1 MASLADIG
9 VLRDPEPDVVRL
21 PDPTDVDVS
30 DQDASTIVVDSATG
44 AIITANDDGTV
55 DVDTDPQPDQKSGT
69 SVKAHDANL
78 AEYVGDGNLK
88 TLAEMLLEAIDSDN
102 TNRSTWVS
110 TRTRG
115 MELLGLQLEP
125 PRGDAGSSAAPLE
138 GMSSVRHPLLLEAC
152 IRFQS
157 NARGELL
164 PADGPVK
171 VRNDGGKTAQA
182 DDLAEDLEDDF
193 NHYLTVDAP
202 EYYPDTDRALFE
214 TGFSG
219 CSFKKVYNCPLRRR
233 PVSES
238 VDGADLIVPATATD
252 LKTAP
257 RITHRIMMQK
267 STLKRMQIV
276 GAYRDIALSS
286 QPTEDPTPVDQKK
299 AQIDGQN
306 ISTIRPEDARYTIYE
321 CYTEVDPKDLGVDE
335 ANAPDGLPLPYK
347 ITVNKDDRQVLEIR
361 RNWEEDDKEFHA
373 KSYFVKYPFVR
384 AFGFYDI
391 GLVNILGNA
400 TQALTAAWRI
410 ALDSGMFANFPGFI
424 YSKAASRQV
433 TNEFRIPPGGG
444 LPIDTGGLPLNQAV
458 MPLPYK
464 DVSSGMMAMIE
475 HVEEVGQRLGGTA
488 DIQIGEGRQ
497 DAPVGTTIALIEQ
510 ATKIV
515 DAVHKRIHAA
525 QAEEFQLLKERFQE
539 DPEAFWRHNK
549 SPSRQWDAEKFLAA
563 LSQYDLIPVAD
574 PNSSSHMQ
582 RIMKAQALYQLA
594 QANPTKFDQDA
605 VYKRIFKMIGID
617 DGASLLVPSPPSGAQ
632 PPPDLKLAGQVQD
645 NQVKLQTTAMANQ
658 AKSQQAELR
667 AHEVAVESLDRAADR
682 ESRER
687 IEAAKL
693 GHDQDKTAAQLLAQ
707 SADGSNPDT
716 GQ

>member
-9 VLRDPEPDVVRL
+9 VLRDMEPTPVAL
-21 PDPTDVDVS
+21 PQAANVDIP
-30 DQDASTIVVDSATG
+30 DQDVTTIVVDPKTG
-44 AIITANDDGTV
+44 ATITANDDGSV
-55 DVDTDPQPDQKSGT
+55 DVDTNPQSSTKDKAG
-69 SVKAHDANL
+69 VKEHGANL
-78 AEYVGDGNLK
+78 AEYVGDGDLK
-88 TLAEMLLEAIDSDN
+88 TLAETLLEAIEADN
-102 TNRSTWVS
+102 VNRAPWLS

-115 MELLGLQLEP
+115 MELLGLTLEP
-125 PRGDAGSSAAPLE
+125 PRGDAGASAAPLE

-171 VRNDGGKTAQA
+171 IRNDGGKTAVQ
-182 DDLAEDLEDDF
+182 DDLAEDLETDF
-193 NHYLTVDAP
+193 NHYLTVQAP

-238 VDGADLIVPATATD
+238 VDGTDMIVPSTATD
-252 LKTAP
+252 IKTAV
-257 RITHRIMMQK
+257 RLTHRIMMQK

-276 GAYRDIALSS
+276 GAYRDIPLTS
-286 QPTEDPTPVDQKK
+286 QPQEDPNPVDRKK
-299 AQIDGQN
+299 AEIDGQN
-306 ISTIRPEDARYTIYE
+306 LSTQRPEDNRYTIYE
-321 CYTEVDPKDLGVDE
+321 CYTEVDPKDLGIDE
-335 ANAPDGLPLPYK
+335 PGAPDGLPLPYK
-347 ITVNKDDRQVLEIR
+347 ISINKDDRAILEVR
-361 RNWEEDDKEFHA
+361 RNWDEDDAEFHA
-373 KSYFVKYPFVR
+373 KSYFVKYAFIR

-424 YSKAASRQV
+424 YSNAASRQV

-444 LPIDTGGLPLNQAV
+444 LPLDTGGLPLNQAV
-458 MPLPYK
+458 MALPYK
-464 DVSSGMMAMIE
+464 DVSSGMLSLIT

-488 DIQIGEGRQ
+488 DIQVGEGRA

-510 ATKIV
+510 ATKVI

-525 QAEEFQLLKERFQE
+525 QAEEFQLLKERFQD

-549 SPSRQWDAEKFLAA
+549 TPSREWDAEHFLAA

-582 RIMKAQALYQLA
+582 RVMKAQALYQMA
-594 QANPTKFDQDA
+594 SADPNGFDKPA
-605 VYKRIFKMIGID
+605 VYKRVFKMIGID
-617 DGASLLVPSPPSGAQ
+617 DGMALLAAPAPPGA
-632 PPPDLKLAGQVQD
+632 PPPDPKAASAAES
-645 NQVKLQTTAMANQ
+645 NQVKLQTATMATAQ
-658 AKSQQAELR
+658 KQQDSELK
-667 AHEVAVESLDRAADR
+667 AHEIAVESLDKAADR
-682 ESRER
+682 AAREK
-687 IEAAKL
+687 IAADKL
-693 GHDQDKTAAQLLAQ
+693 GHERDKTAAELAAQ
-707 SADGSNPDT
+707 DADGSGT
-716 GQ
+716 E

>member
-1 MASLADIG
+1 MASSLATIG
-9 VLRDPEPDVVRL
+9 ALREAEPDAAPL
-21 PDPTDVDVS
+21 PDAVEVDGP
-30 DQDASTIVVDSATG
+30 QDNGTIIVDSETG
-44 AIITANDDGTV
+44 AIVTANDDGSV
-55 DVDTDPQPDQKSGT
+55 DIDTNPQADKPRTG
-69 SVKAHDANL
+69 VKNHDANL

-88 TLAEMLLEAIDSDN
+88 SLAENLLEAIEADN
-102 TNRSTWVS
+102 TNRAQWLS

-115 MELLGLQLEP
+115 LTLLGLELEP
-125 PRGDAGSSAAPLE
+125 PRGDSGASAAPLE

-171 VRNDGGKTAQA
+171 VRNDGGKTFVQ
-182 DDLAEDLEDDF
+182 DDLAQDLEDDM

-202 EYYPDTDRALFE
+202 EYYPDTDKALFD

-219 CSFKKVYNCPLRRR
+219 CSFKKVYNCPIRRR

-238 VDGADLIVPATATD
+238 VDANDLIVPATATD

-276 GAYRDIALSS
+276 GAYRDIELSA
-286 QPTEDPTPVDQKK
+286 QPVEDPNAVDQKK
-299 AQIDGQN
+299 AQIEGQN
-306 ISTIRPEDARYTIYE
+306 AQTPRPQDARYTIYE
-321 CYTEVDPKDLGVDE
+321 VYTEIDPKDLGVDE

-361 RNWEEDDKEFHA
+361 RNWPEDDKEFHA

-410 ALDSGMFANFPGFI
+410 ALDSGMFANFPGFL
-424 YSKAASRQV
+424 YSEASKRQS

-444 LPIDTGGLPLNQAV
+444 MPINTGGLPISSAI

-475 HVEEVGQRLGGTA
+475 HVETVGQRLGGTA
-488 DIQIGEGRQ
+488 DIQVGEGRQ

-510 ATKIV
+510 ATKVV

-563 LSQYDLIPVAD
+563 LEQYDLIPVAD

-594 QANPTKFDQDA
+594 SANPTHFDQIA
-605 VYKRIFKMIGID
+605 VYKRVFKMVGID
-617 DGASLLVPSPPSGAQ
+617 DGASLLAQ
-632 PPPDLKLAGQVQD
+632 APQDGQTPPPDPKAAVAAQA
-645 NQVKLQTTAMANQ
+645 NQVKLQTTAMATE
-658 AKSQQAELR
+658 AKTQQSQLQ
-667 AHEVAVESLDRAADR
+667 AHEIAVESLDRAADR
-682 ESRER
+682 DSREQ
-687 IEAAKL
+687 IAAAKL
-693 GHDQDKTAAQLLAQ
+693 DHERDKSAAEILAQ
-707 SADGSNPDT
+707 NADPSYESP
-716 GQ
+716 